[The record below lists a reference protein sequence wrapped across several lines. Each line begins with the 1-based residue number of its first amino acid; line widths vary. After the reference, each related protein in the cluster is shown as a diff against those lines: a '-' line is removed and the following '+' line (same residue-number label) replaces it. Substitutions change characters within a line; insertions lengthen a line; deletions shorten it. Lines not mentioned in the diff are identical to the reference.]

1 MQDAVKELA
10 AAGGNLIRV
19 WLHTDGSRS
28 PCWGSKNSSSSS
40 SSSSSN
46 QKVVEV
52 VGCNAEAVEDL
63 KWFLRL
69 AHRHGL
75 KVLLVLWSHD
85 MLAVRR

>member
-1 MQDAVKELA
+1 MKELA
-10 AAGGNLIRV
+10 ATGGNLIRV

-28 PCWGSKNSSSSS
+28 PCWGSKSNNSSSSS
-40 SSSSSN
+40 QGGS
-46 QKVVEV
+46 QRREGVVEV
-52 VGCNAEAVEDL
+52 VGCNGEAVEDL